1 MIHGHTRPRRPLHDL
16 KGNST
21 VIETSSLI
29 DVCFLLLIYFLV
41 TTAIAEPES
50 DIIIQLPTCCPS
62 RGSLVQVDPMLFH
75 IVENGTIS
83 QRAHQFNRKV
93 TSTGDHQLQHRS
105 TSDMPELAR
114 TIGAYVDM
122 VGSKAM
128 VKVMVDDNTPA
139 QYVIDFLNV
148 LEAKNIKKITFLS
161 AD

>member
-16 KGNST
+16 KDNST
-21 VIETSSLI
+21 IIETSSLI

-50 DIIIQLPTCCPS
+50 DIIIQLPSCCPS
-62 RGSLVQVDPMLFH
+62 RGSLVQVEPMLFH
-75 IVENGTIS
+75 IAENGTIS
-83 QRAHQFNRKV
+83 QRAQRFNRKV
-93 TSTGDHQLQHRS
+93 TSTADYELQHRS
-105 TSDMPELAR
+105 TSDIPELTR
-114 TIGAYVDM
+114 TIGAYVNM

-139 QYVIDFLNV
+139 QYAIDFLNV
-148 LEAKNIKKITFLS
+148 LEATNIKKISFLY